1 MAEAALRGLG
11 SRQRSRRLFAAG
23 MILVGGLGI
32 VAAAAPWLTAYDPD
46 AIVVPH
52 YAGPLPPGGAH
63 PLGTDTLGRDV
74 WARLAYGARTS
85 PLVVVLAAL
94 GMSGAIGIDAGLS
107 YLGLGVPLPT
117 PSWGRMVSEVQT
129 YFAVAPWLVVLP
141 GVAVSLAVIGFN
153 LVGYGLIDLLG
164 ERRG

>member
-23 MILVGGLGI
+23 MILVGGLGL
-32 VAAAAPWLTAYDPD
+32 VAAAAPWLTSYDPD
-46 AIVVPH
+46 AIVVAH

-85 PLVVVLAAL
+85 LFVGGLAMTLSL
-94 GMSGAIGIDAGLS
+94 GIGVTVCPVSSCSPPSACPEPS
-107 YLGLGVPLPT
+107 ASTPASPT
-117 PSWGRMVSEVQT
+117 LAWGCRCRR
-129 YFAVAPWLVVLP
+129 
-141 GVAVSLAVIGFN
+141 
-153 LVGYGLIDLLG
+153 
-164 ERRG
+164 RRGAAW

>member
-63 PLGTDTLGRDV
+63 PLGTDT
-74 WARLAYGARTS
+74 GATS
-85 PLVVVLAAL
+85 GHA
-94 GMSGAIGIDAGLS
+94 
-107 YLGLGVPLPT
+107 LPT
-117 PSWGRMVSEVQT
+117 GR
-129 YFAVAPWLVVLP
+129 
-141 GVAVSLAVIGFN
+141 G
-153 LVGYGLIDLLG
+153 
-164 ERRG
+164 RRCSSAGSP

>member
-85 PLVVVLAAL
+85 LFVGGLAMTL
-94 GMSGAIGIDAGLS
+94 SRGIG
-107 YLGLGVPLPT
+107 V
-117 PSWGRMVSEVQT
+117 MV
-129 YFAVAPWLVVLP
+129 
-141 GVAVSLAVIGFN
+141 G
-153 LVGYGLIDLLG
+153 LVGSLFGGAVYPEFICLVAFVV
-164 ERRG
+164 

>member
-74 WARLAYGARTS
+74 RARPASGARPPPSACRGPSASTPAS
-85 PLVVVLAAL
+85 PISAWGCRCRRRHGAA
-94 GMSGAIGIDAGLS
+94 
-107 YLGLGVPLPT
+107 
-117 PSWGRMVSEVQT
+117 W
-129 YFAVAPWLVVLP
+129 
-141 GVAVSLAVIGFN
+141 
-153 LVGYGLIDLLG
+153 
-164 ERRG
+164 